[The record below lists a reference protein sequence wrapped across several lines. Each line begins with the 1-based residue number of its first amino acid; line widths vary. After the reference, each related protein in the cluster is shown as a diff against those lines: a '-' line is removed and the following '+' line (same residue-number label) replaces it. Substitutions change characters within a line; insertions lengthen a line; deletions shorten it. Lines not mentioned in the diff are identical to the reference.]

1 MASTSLGCT
10 YLHSPTGE
18 YRLLLRA
25 QRDTAYYVFT
35 LGSGQPPRHI
45 EYPEAEEA
53 TYNPLSVLVHGNLH
67 WLVHAEQHV
76 EEGRSMI
83 MVFDTTAELFRQ
95 MPAPPVSGYA
105 QLFEMGDM
113 LAMACSVMTDR
124 ESANETIDVFVM
136 KDYECQV

>member
-1 MASTSLGCT
+1 M

-35 LGSGQPPRHI
+35 VGSGQPPRHI

-53 TYNPLSVLVHGNLH
+53 TDNPLSVLVHGNLH